1 MCQVP
6 LSHSSQL
13 FSGAS
18 LGQPWVTQALHVCE
32 ALQSHDRPQPQALPF
47 VPVGA
52 TLSLCA
58 IRVPMK
64 RSMSAW
70 SRDGNRVV
78 WLCYWWRIWH
88 VCCESWPFTNKQ
100 TSTQKL
106 TPSVINI
113 KTAMR
118 TANAGEK
125 KSVTWRRRVRM
136 VRGAL
141 CDRSISYADIVEFFW
156 FNTPR

>member
-32 ALQSHDRPQPQALPF
+32 PLQSHDCPQPQALPF
-47 VPVGA
+47 VSVGA
-52 TLSLCA
+52 TLFLCA

-64 RSMSAW
+64 RSMSVW
-70 SRDGNRVV
+70 SRDGNLVV
-78 WLCYWWRIWH
+78 WLCYWWHISH

-118 TANAGEK
+118 TANAGK
-125 KSVTWRRRVRM
+125 KKASHGAATSEWCGELFVTEAFHM
-136 VRGAL
+136 QIL
-141 CDRSISYADIVEFFW
+141 
-156 FNTPR
+156 